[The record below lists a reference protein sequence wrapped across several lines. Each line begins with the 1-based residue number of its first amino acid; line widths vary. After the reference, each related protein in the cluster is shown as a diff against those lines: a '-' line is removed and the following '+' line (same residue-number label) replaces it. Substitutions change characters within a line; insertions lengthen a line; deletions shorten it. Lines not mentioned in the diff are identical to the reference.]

1 MERYDQMLEEMK
13 QKVGIEI
20 KATAVKDFLFLTG
33 KIDIDNNIVNDPFC
47 KGPFDYTIIWET
59 FAQRSRSA
67 LNSYLKLY
75 LEYTSVSDSL

>member
-1 MERYDQMLEEMK
+1 MLEEMK

-20 KATAVKDFLFLTG
+20 KVTAVKDFLFLTR

-47 KGPFDYTIIWET
+47 KGPLTIHQWET